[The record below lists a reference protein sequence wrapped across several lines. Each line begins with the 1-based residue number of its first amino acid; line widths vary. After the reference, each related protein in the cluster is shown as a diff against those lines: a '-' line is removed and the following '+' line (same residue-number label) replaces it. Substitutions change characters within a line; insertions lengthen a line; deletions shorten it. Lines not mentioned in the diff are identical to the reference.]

1 MFNSSRWTVLSIHF
15 IENVNEVWWQILHL
29 LLSVLMGILRH
40 CLWWL
45 SSTAVILFAAWVVY
59 VRFLPDCQKCW
70 RRGITVSVVFVN
82 SQICAMF
89 SAMFNPPPP
98 PKESKLS
105 SKLLLYSLIIF
116 CNWWIYAFAVWPW
129 HVLASCMIDHCQYG
143 LCNMI
148 PFLNFATL
156 CTCICEWV

>member
-1 MFNSSRWTVLSIHF
+1 MLMKFDDRFCTCYCPS
-15 IENVNEVWWQILHL
+15 WWAYYGIACGDCHPQL
-29 LLSVLMGILRH
+29 LYSLQLE
-40 CLWWL
+40 
-45 SSTAVILFAAWVVY
+45 LFMSDFY
-59 VRFLPDCQKCW
+59 PDCQKCW